1 MKGLRIFASLLLLV
15 CKTSLAAQQP
25 PSSSPV
31 SSFTLKQA
39 VEFALAHYPQ
49 ARAAAQK
56 LIAAQAGVRLARTD
70 YLPHTDMMWQSNRG
84 TYNNI
89 TGQLLPPSVLPSL
102 SGIVLPG
109 TSGRSAWNTGTGALL
124 SWQPFDFGLRAANVN
139 LARAAEHGAE
149 AQLEVTKLDVEANA
163 ANAFLEAAATEQ
175 LALAA
180 KANVDRRETLAKS
193 IHVLVDNQLRPGA
206 DASRADAELAAA
218 RTQFLRAKQEQQETL
233 IRLAEALGISGQSVE
248 IATGSLSTAA
258 PSLAVSESNVNANP
272 SAKFAFS
279 EVEQSQAREHALDRS
294 YVPQFRLQSGI
305 SGRGSGLNNTGQFLG
320 GDSGLIPDRYNWALG
335 ITATFSPFDIFS
347 LRARKHI
354 EAANERSA
362 RAVYEGTVQQLT
374 AAEQRART
382 SLETSIEIAKNAEV
396 ELSAAQQSDRQ
407 AEARYKSGLATLVE
421 LADAQQLMVNAESD
435 EAVAKLNV
443 WRSLLATGFA
453 AGDLTSFFD
462 AAEKAPGKT
471 Q

>member
-1 MKGLRIFASLLLLV
+1 MKGRSISVWLLV
-15 CKTSLAAQQP
+15 VYAIGLAAQQV
-25 PSSSPV
+25 PSSSPPT
-31 SSFTLKQA
+31 SFTLKQA

-49 ARAAAQK
+49 ARVAAQK
-56 LIAAQAGVRLARTD
+56 LIAAQAGVKLARTD
-70 YLPHTDMMWQSNRG
+70 YLPHTDMLWQSNRG

-89 TGQLLPPSVLPSL
+89 TGQLLPQSVLPSL
-102 SGIVLPG
+102 SGTVLPDA
-109 TSGRSAWNTGTGALL
+109 SGRSAWNTGAGALL

-149 AQLEVTKLDVEANA
+149 AQLDVTKLDVEANA
-163 ANAFLEAAATEQ
+163 ANAFLEAAAAQQ
-175 LALAA
+175 LTLAA

-218 RTQFLRAKQEQQETL
+218 RTQFLRARQAEQETL
-233 IRLAEALGISGQSVE
+233 IRLAEALGIAGQSVE
-248 IATGSLSTAA
+248 ISTGSLSAAA
-258 PSLAVSESNVNANP
+258 PSVPVAEPNVNANP
-272 SAKFAFS
+272 SARLAFA

-294 YVPQFRLQSGI
+294 YVPQFRLQSGV

-320 GDSGLIPDRYNWALG
+320 GDNGLVPDRYNWALG
-335 ITATFSPFDIFS
+335 VTATFSPFDIFS
-347 LRARKHI
+347 LRARKQI

-362 RAVYEGTVQQLT
+362 RAAYDGTVQQLT

-382 SLETSIEIAKNAEV
+382 SLETSIEIAKNAEL
-396 ELSAAQQSDRQ
+396 ELSAAQQSNRQ

-421 LADAQQLMVNAESD
+421 VADAQQLLVNAESD

-453 AGDLTSFFD
+453 AGDLTSFLAD
-462 AAEKAPGKT
+462 AEKASGGT

>member
-1 MKGLRIFASLLLLV
+1 MKRRSVFVWPLV
-15 CKTSLAAQQP
+15 VYAISLAAQQA
-25 PSSSPV
+25 PSSSTPT
-31 SSFTLKQA
+31 SFTLRQA
-39 VEFALAHYPQ
+39 IEFALAHYPQ

-70 YLPHTDMMWQSNRG
+70 YLPHTDMMWQLNRG

-89 TGQLLPPSVLPSL
+89 TGQLLPQSVLPSL
-102 SGIVLPG
+102 SGTVLPD
-109 TSGRSAWNTGTGALL
+109 TSGRSAWNTGAGALL
-124 SWQPFDFGLRAANVN
+124 SWQPFDFGLRAANLNV
-139 LARAAEHGAE
+139 ARAGEHGAE
-149 AQLEVTKLDVEANA
+149 AQVDVTKLDVEANA
-163 ANAFLEAAATEQ
+163 ANAFLEVATAQQ
-175 LALAA
+175 LTLAA
-180 KANVDRRETLAKS
+180 KANVNRRETLTKS

-218 RTQFLRAKQEQQETL
+218 RTQFLRAKQAEQEGL
-233 IRLAEALGISGQSVE
+233 IRLAEALGIAGQNIE
-248 IATGSLSTAA
+248 IAPSSLSAA
-258 PSLAVSESNVNANP
+258 LPSVPVSESNVNTNP
-272 SAKFAFS
+272 SARLAFS

-320 GDSGLIPDRYNWALG
+320 GDNGLVPDRYNWALG
-335 ITATFSPFDIFS
+335 VSAAFSPFDIFS
-347 LRARKHI
+347 LRARKQI

-362 RAVYEGTVQQLT
+362 RASYEGTIQQLT

-382 SLETSIEIAKNAEV
+382 SLETSIEIAKNAEL

-421 LADAQQLMVNAESD
+421 VADAQQLLVNAESE
-435 EAVAKLNV
+435 EAVAKLSV
-443 WRSLLATGFA
+443 WRALLATGFA
-453 AGDLTSFFD
+453 AGDLTSFLAD
-462 AAEKAPGKT
+462 AEKASGST

>member
-1 MKGLRIFASLLLLV
+1 MKKQIVFVALV
-15 CKTSLAAQQP
+15 VCTISLAAQQP
-25 PSSSPV
+25 PASSPPT
-31 SSFTLKQA
+31 SFTLRQA

-89 TGQLLPPSVLPSL
+89 TGQLLPQSVLPSL
-102 SGIVLPG
+102 SGTVLPD
-109 TSGRSAWNTGTGALL
+109 TSGRTAWNTGAGALL

-139 LARAAEHGAE
+139 VARAGEHAAE

-163 ANAFLEAAATEQ
+163 ATAFLEAAAAQQ
-175 LALAA
+175 LTLSA

-206 DASRADAELAAA
+206 DGSRTDAELAAA
-218 RTQFLRAKQEQQETL
+218 RTQLLRAKQAEQEAL
-233 IRLAEALGISGQSVE
+233 IQLAEALGIAGQSVE
-248 IATGSLSTAA
+248 IAPGALSAA
-258 PSLAVSESNVNANP
+258 TPNVPVAEPHVSTNP
-272 SAKFAFS
+272 SATLAFS

-294 YVPQFRLQSGI
+294 YVPQFRLQFGI

-320 GDSGLIPDRYNWALG
+320 GDNGLVPDRYNSAFG
-335 ITATFSPFDIFS
+335 VSATFSPFDFFS
-347 LRARKHI
+347 LRARKQI

-362 RAVYEGTVQQLT
+362 RAAYDGTVQQLT

-382 SLETSIEIAKNAEV
+382 SLETSIEIAKNAEL

-421 LADAQQLMVNAESD
+421 LADAQQLLVNAESE
-435 EAVAKLNV
+435 EAVARLSV
-443 WRSLLATGFA
+443 WRALLATGFA
-453 AGDLTSFFD
+453 AGDLNPFLAD
-462 AAEKAPGKT
+462 AEKASGGT

>member
-1 MKGLRIFASLLLLV
+1 MNGSRIFVSLLLVV
-15 CKTSLAAQQP
+15 CPTSLAAQRP
-25 PSSSPV
+25 LSSSPPT
-31 SSFTLKQA
+31 SFTLKQA

-49 ARAAAQK
+49 ARVAAQK

-102 SGIVLPG
+102 SGIVLPD
-109 TSGRSAWNTGTGALL
+109 TSGRSAWNTGTGALF

-139 LARAAEHGAE
+139 VARAGEHGAE

-163 ANAFLEAAATEQ
+163 ANAFLEAAAAQQ
-175 LALAA
+175 LTLAA
-180 KANVDRRETLAKS
+180 KSNVDRRETLAKS

-206 DASRADAELAAA
+206 DASRVDAELAAA
-218 RTQFLRAKQEQQETL
+218 RTQFLRAKQEEQETL
-233 IRLAEALGISGQSVE
+233 IRLAEALGIAGQNVE
-248 IATGSLSTAA
+248 IAPESLSSAA
-258 PSLAVSESNVNANP
+258 PNVPVAEPNVNANP
-272 SAKFAFS
+272 SARLAFS

-320 GDSGLIPDRYNWALG
+320 GDNGLVPNRYNWALG

-347 LRARKHI
+347 LRARKQI

-362 RAVYEGTVQQLT
+362 RAGYDGTVQQLT
-374 AAEQRART
+374 AAEQRARI
-382 SLETSIEIAKNAEV
+382 SLETAIEIAKNAEV

-421 LADAQQLMVNAESD
+421 LADAQQLLVNAESD
-435 EAVAKLNV
+435 EAVAKLSV

>member
-1 MKGLRIFASLLLLV
+1 MMRRVKAVVLWLLV
-15 CKTSLAAQQP
+15 LCSVALIGQQ
-25 PSSSPV
+25 SPGSV
-31 SSFTLKQA
+31 PSSFTLRQA

-70 YLPHTDMMWQSNRG
+70 YLPHTDVMWQSNRG

-89 TGQLLPPSVLPSL
+89 TGQLFPQSVLPSL
-102 SGIVLPG
+102 SGTVLPDI
-109 TSGRSAWNTGTGALL
+109 SGRSAWNTGAGALL

-139 LARAAEHGAE
+139 VARAGEHSSE

-163 ANAFLEAAATEQ
+163 ANAFLEAAAAQQ
-175 LALAA
+175 LTLSA
-180 KANVDRRETLAKS
+180 KANVDRRETLTKS

-218 RTQFLRAKQEQQETL
+218 RTQFLRARQAEEEAL
-233 IRLAEALGISGQSVE
+233 IGLAEALGIAGQSVE
-248 IATGSLSTAA
+248 IAMGSLSSGT
-258 PSLAVSESNVNANP
+258 PNIPVSEPNVNTHP

-279 EVEQSQAREHALDRS
+279 EVEKSQAREHALDRS

-305 SGRGSGLNNTGQFLG
+305 SGRGSGIKNTGQFLG
-320 GDSGLIPDRYNWALG
+320 GDSGLAPDRYNWALG
-335 ITATFSPFDIFS
+335 VSATFSPFDVFS
-347 LRARKHI
+347 LLAHKQI

-362 RAVYEGTVQQLT
+362 RAQYDQTIQQLT
-374 AAEQRART
+374 AQERRART
-382 SLETSIEIAKNAEV
+382 SLETSIDIAKNAEV
-396 ELSAAQQSDRQ
+396 ALSAAQQTNRQ

-421 LADAQQLMVNAESD
+421 LADAQQFLVNAESE
-435 EAVAKLNV
+435 EAVAKLSV
-443 WRSLLATGFA
+443 WRALLAAGFA
-453 AGDLTSFFD
+453 AGDLTSFLD
-462 AAEKAPGKT
+462 AAEKAAGST

>member
-1 MKGLRIFASLLLLV
+1 MKNQSVFVSLVV
-15 CKTSLAAQQP
+15 CTISLAAQHAP
-25 PSSSPV
+25 TSSPPT
-31 SSFTLKQA
+31 SFTLRQA

-56 LIAAQAGVRLARTD
+56 LIAAQAGVKLARTD
-70 YLPHTDMMWQSNRG
+70 YLPHTDIMWQSNRG

-89 TGQLLPPSVLPSL
+89 TGQLLPQSVLPSL

-109 TSGRSAWNTGTGALL
+109 ASGRSAWNTGTGALL

-139 LARAAEHGAE
+139 VARAGEHAAE
-149 AQLEVTKLDVEANA
+149 AQLDVTKLNVEANA
-163 ANAFLEAAATEQ
+163 ANAFLEAAAAQQ
-175 LALAA
+175 LTLSA

-218 RTQFLRAKQEQQETL
+218 RTQFLRAKQAEQETL
-233 IRLAEALGISGQSVE
+233 IQLAEALGIAGQNVE
-248 IATGSLSTAA
+248 IAPGSLSTAA
-258 PSLAVSESNVNANP
+258 PNAPITEPNLKANP
-272 SAKFAFS
+272 AAKLAFRA
-279 EVEQSQAREHALDRS
+279 VEQSQAREHALDRS

-320 GDSGLIPDRYNWALG
+320 GDNGLFPGRYNWALG

-347 LRARKHI
+347 LRARKQI

-362 RAVYEGTVQQLT
+362 RAAYDGTVQQLT

-382 SLETSIEIAKNAEV
+382 SLETSIEIAKNAEL

-421 LADAQQLMVNAESD
+421 LADAQQLLVNAESE
-435 EAVAKLNV
+435 EAVARLSV
-443 WRSLLATGFA
+443 WKALLATGFA
-453 AGDLTSFFD
+453 AGDLNPFLSE
-462 AAEKAPGKT
+462 AEKALGGT

>member
-1 MKGLRIFASLLLLV
+1 MNRQIVFVALV
-15 CKTSLAAQQP
+15 VCALSLAAQQP
-25 PSSSPV
+25 PSLSPP

-70 YLPHTDMMWQSNRG
+70 YLPHTDMMWQSTRG

-102 SGIVLPG
+102 SGIVLPD
-109 TSGRSAWNTGTGALL
+109 TSGRSAWNTGTGILL
-124 SWQPFDFGLRAANVN
+124 SWQPVDFGLRAANVS

-163 ANAFLEAAATEQ
+163 TNAFLEAAAAEQ
-175 LALAA
+175 LMLAA

-218 RTQFLRAKQEQQETL
+218 RTQFLRSKQAEQETL
-233 IRLAEALGISGQSVE
+233 IRLAEALGIAGQSVE
-248 IATGSLSTAA
+248 IAAGSLSTATPNVFVA
-258 PSLAVSESNVNANP
+258 EPNVSANP
-272 SAKFAFS
+272 SARLAFS
-279 EVEQSQAREHALDRS
+279 EVEQSQARGHALDRS
-294 YVPQFRLQSGI
+294 YVPQFRLESGI

-320 GDSGLIPDRYNWALG
+320 GDNGLVPGRYNWALG
-335 ITATFSPFDIFS
+335 LTATFSPFDILS
-347 LRARKHI
+347 VRARRQI
-354 EAANERSA
+354 EAANGRSA
-362 RAVYEGTVQQLT
+362 RAAYEGTIQQLT
-374 AAEQRART
+374 AAEQRAST
-382 SLETSIEIAKNAEV
+382 SLQTSIEIAKNAEV

-421 LADAQQLMVNAESD
+421 LADAQQLLVNAESD
-435 EAVAKLNV
+435 EAVAKLSV
-443 WRSLLATGFA
+443 WRSLLASGFA

-462 AAEKAPGKT
+462 AAESAPGKT

>member
-347 LRARKHI
+347 LRARKQI